1 MVGVDLEDFGA
12 GGSRLLDLRE
22 ILQGGGSSNPTVQR
36 RVMGNFPFYLEDTGI
51 FPPQGGPPSG
61 KY

>member
-1 MVGVDLEDFGA
+1 MSRIIGREGVNP
-12 GGSRLLDLRE
+12 RNY
-22 ILQGGGSSNPTVQR
+22 IQGGGSSNPTVQR

-51 FPPQGGPPSG
+51 FPPQGGPTSG